1 MSVEGESEASV
12 TRKSMAM
19 PLGMASQTWSFWG
32 RAKAPKA
39 RQNNNNPRL
48 PSSLSYL
55 STAGPRGSG
64 TTTTTSWRTASD
76 GRSAA
81 ATDCA
86 VGSG

>member
-48 PSSLSYL
+48 PSVLSCSL
-55 STAGPRGSG
+55 TAGPKGSG
-64 TTTTTSWRTASD
+64 NRGRRRCGGRARLSSD
-76 GRSAA
+76 GSR
-81 ATDCA
+81 
-86 VGSG
+86 

>member
-48 PSSLSYL
+48 PSVLSCSL
-55 STAGPRGSG
+55 TAGPKGSEG
-64 TTTTTSWRTASD
+64 VDDDAS
-76 GRSAA
+76 RSRAA
-81 ATDCA
+81 RQQRAIN
-86 VGSG
+86 